1 MNPVSW
7 RSVMGRDYNCRL
19 NNSHLTCGHSD
30 GAGITGELAL
40 GSHHNVRYVFGAANL
55 YAGKKA
61 VSTTQLSS
69 TPAAINRPVS

>member
-19 NNSHLTCGHSD
+19 NNSHFTCGHSD

-40 GSHHNVRYVFGAANL
+40 GSHRKLVRRQKGGEHHAAQQHPGGNKQTGVVI
-55 YAGKKA
+55 AKGF
-61 VSTTQLSS
+61 
-69 TPAAINRPVS
+69 PD